1 MAVATKHSGSARD
14 VKLIAG
20 GPLSSERA
28 HTRRLVR
35 HLDRQTANAF
45 LLYLNYKHCQWLTY
59 GPAFRDLHL
68 LFGEFAK
75 EVLDSIDHLAER
87 INMLGHDAPGHLL
100 ELIDVAS
107 VSVAARHSTLRDMV
121 EEADRN
127 LRLVLKEMRQ
137 TAEIADEQ
145 RDPGTV
151 ELAARI
157 AEIHRQHEAWL
168 RDILRKR
175 DGPQLD

>member
-1 MAVATKHSGSARD
+1 MV
-14 VKLIAG
+14 
-20 GPLSSERA
+20 
-28 HTRRLVR
+28 
-35 HLDRQTANAF
+35 
-45 LLYLNYKHCQWLTY
+45 
-59 GPAFRDLHL
+59 
-68 LFGEFAK
+68 
-75 EVLDSIDHLAER
+75 
-87 INMLGHDAPGHLL
+87 GHDAPGHLL

-137 TAEIADEQ
+137 TAEIADEH

-168 RDILRKR
+168 RNILRKR